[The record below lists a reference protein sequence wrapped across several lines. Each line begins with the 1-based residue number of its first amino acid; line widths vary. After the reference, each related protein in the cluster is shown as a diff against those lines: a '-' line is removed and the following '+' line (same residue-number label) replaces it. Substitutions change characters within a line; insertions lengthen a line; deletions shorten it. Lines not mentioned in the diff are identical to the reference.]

1 MDNKTIQKKQEVEL
15 PTNYVFK
22 DGIQE
27 LNAIDTDSALRL
39 QSVKTYTFERQLD
52 VADYYIKVPI
62 EVYKD
67 KNVEKESSV
76 LIPNQSWIGGRSINP
91 YSENNSSIQ
100 RILDISAT
108 FAWNPN
114 HPDNLVMKDLPK
126 GGVSTRY

>member
-1 MDNKTIQKKQEVEL
+1 MDNKTIQKKQSVEL

-27 LNAIDTDSALRL
+27 LNAMDTDSALRL
-39 QSVKTYTFERQLD
+39 QSVKTYSYDKQLEIG
-52 VADYYIKVPI
+52 DYYLKMPI

-67 KNVEKESSV
+67 KNVEKESNV
-76 LIPNQSWIGGRSINP
+76 IIPNQSWIGGRSINP
-91 YSENNSSIQ
+91 YSENNSSVQ

-108 FAWNPN
+108 FVWNPN
-114 HPDNLVMKDLPK
+114 SAQNTVMEGLPK